1 MGNAKSGLVIIVSG
15 LPGSGKSY
23 FAQKLAVTLKAV
35 YLSSDRIRISLQAKG
50 KYTLDDKMYIY
61 RTMAKLTDKHLSRGE
76 TVVADATFYHHAMR
90 DLFFGIA
97 SKRNSK
103 IAFIL
108 VIASEELVR
117 ERLAELRADSEADLG
132 VYESMKELFEP
143 YLDEHLVL
151 RSGTDNISEMLTL
164 ATSYLMRYE

>member
-23 FAQKLAVTLKAV
+23 FAQRLAEALKAV
-35 YLSSDRIRISLQAKG
+35 YLNSDRIRISLQAKG

-61 RTMAKLTDKHLSRGE
+61 QTMAELTDKHLSRGE

-90 DLFFGIA
+90 DLLSGIA
-97 SKRNSK
+97 SKHHSRT
-103 IAFIL
+103 AFIL
-108 VIASEELVR
+108 VIADVKLVR
-117 ERLAELRADSEADLG
+117 ERLSIPRADSEADLG

-143 YLDEHLVL
+143 YLDKHLVL
-151 RSGTDNISEMLTL
+151 RSSTDNVSEMLTL
-164 ATSYLMRYE
+164 ATSYLQQYE

>member
-1 MGNAKSGLVIIVSG
+1 MGNAKSGSVIIVSG

-23 FAQKLAVTLKAV
+23 FAQRLAQMLKAV
-35 YLSSDRIRISLQAKG
+35 YLNSDSIRISLHAQG

-61 RTMAKLTDKHLSRGE
+61 QTMAELTDKHLSRGE

-90 DLFFGIA
+90 DLLSGIA
-97 SKRNSK
+97 SKHNCK
-103 IAFIL
+103 TAFIL
-108 VIASEELVR
+108 VIASKELVR
-117 ERLAELRADSEADLG
+117 ERLSIPRADSEADLG

-164 ATSYLMRYE
+164 ATSYLQQYE

>member
-23 FAQKLAVTLKAV
+23 FAQRLAEALKAV
-35 YLSSDRIRISLQAKG
+35 YLNSDRIRISLQAKG

-61 RTMAKLTDKHLSRGE
+61 QTMAELTDKHLSRGE

-90 DLFFGIA
+90 DLLSGIA
-97 SKRNSK
+97 SKHHSRT
-103 IAFIL
+103 AFIL
-108 VIASEELVR
+108 VIADAKLVR
-117 ERLAELRADSEADLG
+117 ERLSIPRADSEADLG

-143 YLDEHLVL
+143 YLDKHLVL
-151 RSGTDNISEMLTL
+151 RSSTDNVSEMLTL
-164 ATSYLMRYE
+164 ATSYLQQYE